1 MNFFIK
7 KIIPLSVII
16 CSLIFVFLFFNKRL
30 SPKIV
35 ETQVTQITETKI
47 NQKIENKIN
56 QTIEKIEEVKE
67 TVAPKPTKIL
77 SDGLPNKYLIKTAFI
92 EQAPEKNWDQPWQDA
107 CEEAA
112 ILTVDFY
119 YKNKTSS
126 PEVVRDNIL
135 DMIKFEDQQQF
146 TKDMN
151 INQMAI
157 IGQKYL
163 NYQTKI
169 LDNPSVEEIK
179 KYLTQNIP
187 IIVPAN
193 GKTLFKENKHFKSG
207 GPYYHNLVILG
218 YDDDKK
224 QFIVH
229 DVGTQ
234 FGAYFRYSYSLL
246 IESIHDFPTSGHKE
260 DINDGPKRVLI
271 LLK

>member
-7 KIIPLSVII
+7 KIIPLFVIFF
-16 CSLIFVFLFFNKRL
+16 SLFFVFLFFNKKM
-30 SPKIV
+30 SPKII
-35 ETQVTQITETKI
+35 ETTVTQIDENKI
-47 NQKIENKIN
+47 NQKIENKIT
-56 QTIEKIEEVKE
+56 QTKAVLSREVTLMKSE
-67 TVAPKPTKIL
+67 
-77 SDGLPNKYLIKTAFI
+77 SEGFNLIKTAFI
-92 EQAPEKNWDQPWQDA
+92 EQAPEKKWDDPWQDA

-112 ILTVDFY
+112 LLTVDFY
-119 YKNKTSS
+119 YKNKTTTLEITKNS
-126 PEVVRDNIL
+126 IL
-135 DMIKFEDQQQF
+135 DMINFEDQQNF

-157 IGQKYL
+157 VGEKYL

-169 LDNPSVEEIK
+169 IDNPSIEEIK
-179 KYLTQNIP
+179 QYLNQNIP

-193 GKTLFKENKHFKSG
+193 GKTLFQENKHFNSG

-234 FGAYFRYSYSLL
+234 FGSYFKYSYSLL
-246 IESIHDFPTSGHKE
+246 MESIHDFPNSGHKE
-260 DINDGPKRVLI
+260 DINNGPKRVLI